1 MAAAAAPPDIGH
13 DTPARRANAIA
24 LLDADLH
31 GLLQIKE
38 VSEVLQAKLSVAR
51 VRTISRLS
59 TVTDDRAGMRN
70 FCVDSLGLDEMND
83 VIDIASMVDA
93 WESSSTR
100 MSVRHK
106 AEAEAGL
113 ASQPRALNKVEV
125 QDLLIKFQSVHGLK
139 LEDRNIPAASTLEQ
153 IFDQVEQGE
162 LKNMSL
168 VQFVS
173 REDAEADVLGAT
185 IEKGT
190 GALKV
195 KKGYGECPK
204 PRTPE
209 EFRRRM
215 AVVSHSYLLAQS
227 KFPQKAIL
235 RELQPIHFLKYL
247 DLMLGEH
254 VLGLKA
260 KNQAG
265 ETVASPE
272 FDLMLSYDFQVRRSM
287 VKLANEGRLLHE
299 ALRESMLDTTI
310 KERYFLTPN
319 VYSQV
324 AAGHGRSESWRSRSP
339 AVERGWAA
347 ERGRDWE
354 KGKGKSKRGGKSKGK
369 KGGKQLND
377 RTPDGRQICWKWN
390 NPRERCRFNCGRLHV
405 CQICFGPH
413 PMHACDGSGKAKDT
427 TGGAAEGGGKSA

>member
-1 MAAAAAPPDIGH
+1 M
-13 DTPARRANAIA
+13 
-24 LLDADLH
+24 
-31 GLLQIKE
+31 
-38 VSEVLQAKLSVAR
+38 
-51 VRTISRLS
+51 
-59 TVTDDRAGMRN
+59 
-70 FCVDSLGLDEMND
+70 DSLGLDEARD

-100 MSVRHK
+100 MTVRHK

-113 ASQPRALNKVEV
+113 ASQPRALNKVEI
-125 QDLLIKFQSVHGLK
+125 QDLLTKFQAVHGLK
-139 LEDRNIPAASTLEQ
+139 LEDKSIPAASTLEQ

-215 AVVSHSYLLAQS
+215 AVVSHAYLLAQL
-227 KFPQKAIL
+227 KFPQKATL
-235 RELQPIHFLKYL
+235 RDLQPLHFLKYL
-247 DLMLGEH
+247 DLMLGKH

-260 KNQAG
+260 KNQDG
-265 ETVASPE
+265 ETVASPD
-272 FDLMLSYDFQVRRSM
+272 FDLMLSYDFQVRRAM
-287 VKLANEGRLLHE
+287 VKLVNEGRLMHE
-299 ALRESMLDTTI
+299 ALKEAMTDTTI

-324 AAGHGRSESWRSRSP
+324 AAGRTPPWRSRSP
-339 AVERGWAA
+339 AMERAWQGD
-347 ERGRDWE
+347 RGRDLE
-354 KGKGKSKRGGKSKGK
+354 RGKGKGRKGGGKGRGK
-369 KGGKQLND
+369 KGGRQLHD
-377 RTPDGRQICWKWN
+377 RTPDGRQICWRWN

-405 CQICFGPH
+405 CQLCNWSSSYARMRRQWQGQGH
-413 PMHACDGSGKAKDT
+413 H
-427 TGGAAEGGGKSA
+427 GGCR